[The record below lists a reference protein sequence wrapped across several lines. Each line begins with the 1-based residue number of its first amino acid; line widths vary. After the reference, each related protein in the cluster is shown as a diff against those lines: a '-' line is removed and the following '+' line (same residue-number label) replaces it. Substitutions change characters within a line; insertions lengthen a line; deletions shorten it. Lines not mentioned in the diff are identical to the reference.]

1 MPSKS
6 QMALA
11 LPFRSAKLHAVDVPL
26 RVRIDLIQKPAS
38 VLLVEDAC
46 EAPRLVLER
55 LNIHDLDEK
64 DISWLGLFDFEWTG
78 EVVDSRKVNV
88 QDIVGTI
95 IVLDLPAGP
104 VETLDLDR
112 LSILDGAA
120 EWDIRMPSVVQ
131 ARLLTG
137 WLVKVDL
144 EGCPDLSWHAVN
156 VYDLGWQ
163 RAMEI
168 RALLSVLGSGGS

>member
-11 LPFRSAKLHAVDVPL
+11 LPCVSAKLHAVDVSL
-26 RVRIDLIQKPAS
+26 RVRVDLIQESAS

-46 EAPRLVLER
+46 EAPRLVLEG

-64 DISWLGLFDFEWTG
+64 DISWLGLFDFERTG
-78 EVVDSRKVNV
+78 EVVDSRKVNI
-88 QDIVGTI
+88 QDIVGTV
-95 IVLDLPAGP
+95 IVLDLSTGP

-112 LSILDGAA
+112 LSILDRAA
-120 EWDIRMPSVVQ
+120 ERDIRMPSVVQ

-144 EGCPDLSWHAVN
+144 EGCPDLSWHAVD
-156 VYDLGWQ
+156 VYGLGWQ
-163 RAMEI
+163 RATES